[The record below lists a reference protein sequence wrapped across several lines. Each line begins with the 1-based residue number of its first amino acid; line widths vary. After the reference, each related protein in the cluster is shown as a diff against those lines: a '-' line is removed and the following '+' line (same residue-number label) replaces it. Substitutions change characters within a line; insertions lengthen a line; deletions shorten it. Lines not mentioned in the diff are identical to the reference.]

1 MGQSLKEALALL
13 HDIQGGKK
21 GMCALNAALFPIHLI
36 DFRLRDTMKTTMV
49 LATMGT
55 LAAAC
60 GIFTSSAEAAPARGS
75 NCVDMKVQISC
86 AGNVI
91 SGVGTVTNCS
101 SRADTFLVSA
111 KTIDPSG
118 DVAVNES
125 LTVPLGGN
133 KSFSLPLNEEIW
145 SGIEAGTYT
154 TTIIADAEKGTAY
167 KSYTFTLTLPCP

>member
-1 MGQSLKEALALL
+1 MF
-13 HDIQGGKK
+13 HDIQSRENGI
-21 GMCALNAALFPIHLI
+21 CAVIAALFLIHLF
-36 DFRLRDTMKTTMV
+36 DLRKRDTMKTTMV
-49 LATMGT
+49 LATMGA
-55 LAAAC
+55 LAIAS
-60 GIFTSSAEAAPARGS
+60 GVFTSSAEAAPARGS
-75 NCVDMKVQISC
+75 NCVDVKVQISC

-111 KTIDPSG
+111 KSIDPSG

-125 LTVPLGGN
+125 LTIPLGGN

-145 SGIEAGTYT
+145 SGTEAGTYT

-167 KSYTFTLTLPCP
+167 KAYTFTLTLPCP

>member
-1 MGQSLKEALALL
+1 ML
-13 HDIQGGKK
+13 HDIQSGKR
-21 GMCALNAALFPIHLI
+21 GICAVIAPLFPIHLF
-36 DFRLRDTMKTTMV
+36 DLRKRDTMKTTMV
-49 LATMGT
+49 LAATGA
-55 LAAAC
+55 LAVAC
-60 GIFTSSAEAAPARGS
+60 GVFTSSAEAAPARGS
-75 NCVDMKVQISC
+75 NCVDVKVQISC

-111 KTIDPSG
+111 KSIDPSG

-125 LTVPLGGN
+125 LTIPLGGN

-145 SGIEAGTYT
+145 SGTEAGTYT

-167 KSYTFTLTLPCP
+167 KAYTFTLTLPCP